1 MAVGSFSAGLS
12 GLAAHATAL
21 NVIGN
26 NLANINTVGYKAS
39 TVSFQDLVSQT
50 IGGASGTSQI
60 GLGVVTGAIAPVFS
74 QGSIENSRESTNVAI
89 QGNGFFI
96 VNNNDGASAYTR
108 AGNFSFNADGEL
120 VTPDGFKVQG
130 YTQIDPATGRVVT
143 TGEPTDIVVPP
154 GVLRAPVATTQFQI
168 ASNLDSDAATG
179 ATFTGSVQIY
189 DSLGAPHVLTITY
202 TKTGPS
208 AWSYEVTVPGAEV
221 TPAPA
226 GGAPAVVAGGTLTF
240 NANGQIATITPTAP
254 STGGG
259 SAAPGPITDITF
271 AAPAWANGA
280 AAGGNIVWDIV
291 DANQIVSI
299 TGFSSPSATSS
310 KSQNGAPAGLV
321 DSISISS
328 DGTIMATFGA
338 GQTVAV
344 AQLALANF
352 NNPKG
357 LVKLG
362 ANKFGESL
370 AAGLPNVGVAG
381 QGGRGTLIG
390 AALEQSNVDIAQE
403 FTQMILA
410 QRGYQA
416 NSKSITVSDEILID
430 TLNIKR

>member
-50 IGGASGTSQI
+50 IGGASGLSQI

-96 VNNNDGASAYTR
+96 VNSDSGSAYTR
-108 AGNFSFNADGEL
+108 AGNFTFNAEGEL

-130 YTQIDPATGRVVT
+130 YTQIDPTTGLVVT

-154 GVLRAPVATTQFQI
+154 GVLRRPVATTQFQI
-168 ASNLDSDAATG
+168 ASNLDATAPTG
-179 ATFTGSVQIY
+179 TTFTGSVQIY
-189 DSLGAPHVLTITY
+189 DSLGAPHVMTITY
-202 TKTGPS
+202 TKTGTS
-208 AWSYEVTVPGAEV
+208 AWSYEISVPGAEV
-221 TPAPA
+221 TPPPA
-226 GGAPAVVAGGTLTF
+226 AGAPAVLAAGTLTF
-240 NANGQIATITPTAP
+240 NASGQIATITPTAP

-259 SAAPGPITDITF
+259 SATPGPIADVTF
-271 AAPAWANGA
+271 ASPTWANGA
-280 AAGGNIVWDIV
+280 AAGANIVWDLV
-291 DANQIVSI
+291 DANQAVSL
-299 TGFSSPSATSS
+299 TGFSSPSSTSS

-321 DSISISS
+321 DSISISA
-328 DGTIMATFGA
+328 DGSIMATFGA

-381 QGGRGTLIG
+381 TGGRGTLIG

-416 NSKSITVSDEILID
+416 NSKSITVSDELLVD